1 MPGSGPL
8 EHSSANEGG
17 AETARVHGYH
27 QRAAVDVPVGGRRVV
42 VWVRLRRMRCPAL
55 GCQVQTFREQ
65 VPGVLERCQRRI
77 SRLTAQVSAVAR
89 ELAGPGPG
97 AVASGTGRHGF
108 PAHRAAD
115 SPQDPL
121 PSVAVPQAAQVSD
134 RWHLWHLLGG
144 VAAGDART
152 PRGVA
157 GAGKFARQAV
167 AASSRA
173 P

>member
-1 MPGSGPL
+1 MVSR
-8 EHSSANEGG
+8 H
-17 AETARVHGYH
+17 TA
-27 QRAAVDVPVGGRRVV
+27 
-42 VWVRLRRMRCPAL
+42 LRIL
-55 GCQVQTFREQ
+55 
-65 VPGVLERCQRRI
+65 LKI
-77 SRLTAQVSAVAR
+77 
-89 ELAGPGPG
+89 
-97 AVASGTGRHGF
+97 
-108 PAHRAAD
+108 
-115 SPQDPL
+115 PL

-157 GAGKFARQAV
+157 GAGKFARQVV

>member
-1 MPGSGPL
+1 MRPRQPAGEAMPGSGPL

-17 AETARVHGYH
+17 ADTARVRGYH
-27 QRAAVDVPVGGRRVV
+27 EGAAVTSAPRHLGAAGGNPQNED
-42 VWVRLRRMRCPAL
+42 RC
-55 GCQVQTFREQ
+55 
-65 VPGVLERCQRRI
+65 
-77 SRLTAQVSAVAR
+77 
-89 ELAGPGPG
+89 
-97 AVASGTGRHGF
+97 GT
-108 PAHRAAD
+108 D
-115 SPQDPL
+115 
-121 PSVAVPQAAQVSD
+121 
-134 RWHLWHLLGG
+134 G

>member
-1 MPGSGPL
+1 
-8 EHSSANEGG
+8 
-17 AETARVHGYH
+17 
-27 QRAAVDVPVGGRRVV
+27 
-42 VWVRLRRMRCPAL
+42 MRCPAL

-89 ELAGPGPG
+89 ELAGR
-97 AVASGTGRHGF
+97 ASARLLPALGVMVSRHT
-108 PAHRAAD
+108 ALRTLLKI
-115 SPQDPL
+115 PL
-121 PSVAVPQAAQVSD
+121 PSVAVRQAAQVSD
-134 RWHLWHLLGG
+134 RWHLRHLLGG
-144 VAAGDART
+144 VAAGNAHT

-167 AASSRA
+167 AASYRA

>member
-1 MPGSGPL
+1 MVSR
-8 EHSSANEGG
+8 H
-17 AETARVHGYH
+17 TA
-27 QRAAVDVPVGGRRVV
+27 
-42 VWVRLRRMRCPAL
+42 LRIL
-55 GCQVQTFREQ
+55 
-65 VPGVLERCQRRI
+65 LKI
-77 SRLTAQVSAVAR
+77 
-89 ELAGPGPG
+89 
-97 AVASGTGRHGF
+97 
-108 PAHRAAD
+108 
-115 SPQDPL
+115 PL

-167 AASSRA
+167 AASYRA